1 MPRKLATIWFA
12 TVLAFIGSP
21 AHAAGMPDTGTKNFI
36 PGGDA
41 PSYLVNENLAVTP
54 GSAGQS
60 PLGTAFNQTAG
71 PADSAAAP
79 EPAVRT
85 TNRRHGRVAA
95 GHTSRHHAAANAR
108 TRHRAQ
114 RVAGTR
120 TVRQGKSASLRNKP
134 ATDANRSASEFAG
147 QEGNGAA
154 GEFAG
159 QEGNGAARQG
169 EPPACGGE
177 IRRSA
182 GVSPAGG

>member
-1 MPRKLATIWFA
+1 MANRLATA
-12 TVLAFIGSP
+12 VLAAAFAVSTMA
-21 AHAAGMPDTGTKNFI
+21 AHGAGMPDTGTMNFV

-85 TNRRHGRVAA
+85 TKRRHGRLAA

-108 TRHRAQ
+108 TRHHAQ

-120 TVRQGKSASLRNKP
+120 TVRQGKSASLRNIP
-134 ATDANRSASEFAG
+134 RPVRTVRQAS
-147 QEGNGAA
+147 
-154 GEFAG
+154 
-159 QEGNGAARQG
+159 
-169 EPPACGGE
+169 
-177 IRRSA
+177 
-182 GVSPAGG
+182 SPARRETARRAKASPRHAAAKSAAPRG

>member
-85 TNRRHGRVAA
+85 TNRRHGRLAA

-120 TVRQGKSASLRNKP
+120 TVRQGKSASLRRNP
-134 ATDANRSASEFAG
+134 RPTRT
-147 QEGNGAA
+147 
-154 GEFAG
+154 
-159 QEGNGAARQG
+159 ARQ
-169 EPPACGGE
+169 A
-177 IRRSA
+177 S
-182 GVSPAGG
+182 SPARRETARHASSPARRETARHAKASPRHAAAKSAAPRG

>member
-71 PADSAAAP
+71 PAGSAAAP
-79 EPAVRT
+79 EPAVRIA
-85 TNRRHGRVAA
+85 NRRHGRLAA
-95 GHTSRHHAAANAR
+95 GHTSRHHAAANAG

-120 TVRQGKSASLRNKP
+120 TLRQGRSASLRRGSRP
-134 ATDANRSASEFAG
+134 SRTARQASSATRTVTARHAKASPRH
-147 QEGNGAA
+147 AA
-154 GEFAG
+154 AKT
-159 QEGNGAARQG
+159 AARRG
-169 EPPACGGE
+169 
-177 IRRSA
+177 
-182 GVSPAGG
+182 